1 MSQLQELEAD
11 PSEVFMIARTGTST
25 RMVSDRTP
33 TAEEIEQMK
42 VHGQWSREQLAEG
55 VPLPTESEWLVR
67 WDGAK
72 ILKDHG
78 SL

>member
-1 MSQLQELEAD
+1 
-11 PSEVFMIARTGTST
+11 
-25 RMVSDRTP
+25 MVSDRTP